1 MALAYFI
8 VVLTRE
14 HSEVKIS
21 QQKPYQADFKD
32 QKGKRR
38 AARVVS
44 GEAGLQCRDS
54 KEQERWSSGAGLALS
69 RCSVSSRQAFQ
80 PFLPRVLPRGCT
92 LPKSRHGVGQGG
104 CVQQNTMLPISWGP
118 RPCVQGRSAQHRT
131 VCTRVED
138 TGIGKDVKIKKTQVT
153 ASYPMMPILYGRE
166 REFKIIILTW
176 ISNWMVKMSRRLVK
190 IYQNVLGILHFSLCK
205 LWPNKNNTFFSPH
218 AVLMQN
224 REQVCVNLEVP
235 SSCRSLFYSCCD
247 K

>member
-92 LPKSRHGVGQGG
+92 LPKEVGMELDKEAVFNRTQCCPSAEGHVPVSRADLLSTGQY
-104 CVQQNTMLPISWGP
+104 
-118 RPCVQGRSAQHRT
+118 AQ
-131 VCTRVED
+131 EW
-138 TGIGKDVKIKKTQVT
+138 KI
-153 ASYPMMPILYGRE
+153 
-166 REFKIIILTW
+166 
-176 ISNWMVKMSRRLVK
+176 
-190 IYQNVLGILHFSLCK
+190 
-205 LWPNKNNTFFSPH
+205 
-218 AVLMQN
+218 
-224 REQVCVNLEVP
+224 LE
-235 SSCRSLFYSCCD
+235 
-247 K
+247 